1 LGFVPTD
8 VTKDG
13 RFHKLKVDVVDEQ
26 GNPLTIFNEKGKK
39 VKYHIVSRDGYYA
52 PKS

>member
-1 LGFVPTD
+1 VGL
-8 VTKDG
+8 
-13 RFHKLKVDVVDEQ
+13 VDDQ

-39 VKYHIVSRDGYYA
+39 VKYRIVARDGYYA